1 MWGVENTRR
10 LYNKLKRHCPRDTE
24 ILLLI
29 GVFVGS
35 LLPMIIALDGM
46 SFHGDESH
54 WISEGIV
61 DVRLILQGKF
71 DDPFWFTGPDWYQP
85 PIAKYLIGFTLLLFG
100 VNEGLWAYWGMGEI
114 PPNYVLAISRL
125 PIAVMGALSCVL
137 IFLLGKELK
146 DRWTG
151 IIASVFLAFHPLW
164 LSSSRRAM
172 SDIPSVFFST
182 LSILLFWLGIKNVKS
197 HTRLLIYFVIS
208 GISVGLAIDSKYT
221 SIMTFL
227 LVVLSILIFVL
238 VPFFWRRL
246 LSSISKMNFRVITAI
261 GLMLFVGIGV
271 LTTIVLNPYL
281 YSNPYQQFNKVVEYW
296 SRGSLHWGY
305 KVQDTPNDKVN
316 AFIGV
321 IHSVVWPGSRMLK
334 SIWPGYQWCWEYPGS
349 YTTVAMSASFVVG
362 MTYLLNRIRKKETSF
377 IEIVILLWFLVYLV
391 FIPIVIWKLWDR
403 YFLPLIPSM
412 ALIAAYGLTSFSRQ
426 MLRVDRVLVTATVVS
441 HVGNIFAWLPELYDK
456 QWPDPNNNYAL
467 ASLQLSIDRDL
478 GFIFAVSYSIVLFFT
493 ILWYLRKHLRKHSF
507 RS

>member
-1 MWGVENTRR
+1 MGR
-10 LYNKLKRHCPRDTE
+10 LYNKLKRQCLRASE
-24 ILLLI
+24 IMLLI
-29 GVFVGS
+29 GVFVVS
-35 LLPMIIALDGM
+35 LLPMIVALDRM

-54 WISEGIV
+54 WISEGIACV
-61 DVRLILQGKF
+61 QLILQGKF

-100 VNEGLWAYWGMGEI
+100 VNEGKWQYWGSPLKGEI

-137 IFLLGKELK
+137 MFLLGKELK

-164 LSSSRRAM
+164 LSCSRRAM
-172 SDIPSVFFST
+172 SDTPSVFFST
-182 LSILLFWLGIKNVKS
+182 LSIFLFWLGIKNIKS
-197 HTRLLIYFVIS
+197 HTPSLIYFVIS
-208 GISVGLAIDSKYT
+208 GISIGLAIDSKYT
-221 SIMTFL
+221 SIMMFL
-227 LVVLSILIFVL
+227 LVILSIFLFVL
-238 VPFFWRRL
+238 VPFFSRRL
-246 LSSISKMNFRVITAI
+246 LSSISKMKFRAITAI
-261 GLMLFVGIGV
+261 GLMLFVGMGV

-281 YSNPYQQFNKVVEYW
+281 YPNPYQQFNKVVEFW
-296 SRGSLHWGY
+296 SRGSLYWGY
-305 KVQDTPNDKVN
+305 RVQDTPNDKMN

-349 YTTVAMSASFVVG
+349 YTTVPMAASFVLG

-377 IEIVILLWFLVYLV
+377 IEIVILTWFLVYLV
-391 FIPIVIWKLWDR
+391 FISMVAWKLWDR

-412 ALIAAYGLTSFSRQ
+412 ALIAAYGLTSFSRR
-426 MLRVDRVLVTATVVS
+426 MLRVDWVLVTATVVS

-456 QWPDPNNNYAL
+456 QWPDANNNYAL

-493 ILWYLRKHLRKHSF
+493 ILWYLRKHLRKYSF